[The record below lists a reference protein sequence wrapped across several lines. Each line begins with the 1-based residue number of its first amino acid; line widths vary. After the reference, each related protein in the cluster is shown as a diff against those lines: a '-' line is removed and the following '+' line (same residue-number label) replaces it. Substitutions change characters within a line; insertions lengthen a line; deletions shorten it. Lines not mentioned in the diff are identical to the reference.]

1 MLFSFQSPDDVVLG
15 DGRCGVWTSSP
26 LKAGEEQKINKKNNN
41 KNAPLAPLSSTPINC
56 DHYLVSIYITG
67 R

>member
-26 LKAGEEQKINKKNNN
+26 LKAGEEQKK
-41 KNAPLAPLSSTPINC
+41 
-56 DHYLVSIYITG
+56 
-67 R
+67 